1 VHVLA
6 EEPDLGA
13 YRILGGRKAGSV
25 IVLGLMGLGLG
36 QGGYETPVELVES
49 LNMMFRSG
57 D

>member
-1 VHVLA
+1 MLA

-25 IVLGLMGLGLG
+25 IVLGLLGLGLG